1 MELDEQTLLQSLIK
15 NSSVEPTNSI
25 DYTSYLPYLQTLFT
39 HDTERL
45 HRELEYLNDE
55 KCSKSTQMLSL
66 IFDNY
71 STFIQTAECSKN
83 ISNDFSTIE
92 ERLSI
97 ILKQLDEF
105 SFGCQKFIR
114 ETEQTNY
121 LRKQNMFTL
130 QKYPQ
135 ILEILE
141 IPQLMDTCVRN
152 DYFDEALEIVTYCKR
167 LERKFS
173 LTTNKIT
180 TTTSS
185 HIPIIITIVNDVRL
199 SLEYMLEQLINQLQT
214 NIQLPACLR
223 IMGFIR
229 RMDIYNELELR
240 ICFLQARTNFLHKR
254 LNLIQQQYSS
264 TNIHDYYEHASKYID
279 ETRNILF
286 DTVTQYRALFSDDD
300 TTLYVTF
307 NRNEFIKETNLFRSW
322 LIYRLSEFLK
332 ILQIDLQHCSGSQY
346 QRLESLLGQVMYFGA
361 SFSRYGFDFRPL
373 FIQFFSQT
381 TIANFQNSLDEA
393 NHIFEQLLNS
403 YTFDQYVQLTTL
415 DSSTTSINPFSPP
428 MILVNYTPL
437 AVYCNVLLTAFNDL
451 RLCCPLSI
459 VLTIK
464 QLLTDSLIHI
474 RNILVNYY
482 KSEKVTLTVIESE
495 HFIDFLRIFIRIF
508 IPYINTCIQALFP
521 DAQLA
526 RELGVSILDVSE
538 KSKLNQIDIE
548 QIIEPI
554 KTIIDS
560 VMSKKT
566 IQSTE
571 TDVLPS
577 EVETIPHEI
586 KEQIP
591 TSEEEE
597 EEEEQQQHEQE
608 KTEDI
613 DNKSDII
620 E

>member
-1 MELDEQTLLQSLIK
+1 MELDEQSLLQSLIK
-15 NSSVEPTNSI
+15 DSSDESI
-25 DYTSYLPYLQTLFT
+25 HSNDLTSYLPYLQTLFT
-39 HDTERL
+39 YDTERL

-55 KCSKSTQMLSL
+55 KCSKSSQMLSL
-66 IFDNY
+66 TFDNY
-71 STFIQTAECSKN
+71 STFIQTAECSKD

-92 ERLSI
+92 ERLTI

-105 SFGCQKFIR
+105 SSCCQTFIR
-114 ETEQTNY
+114 ETEQTNH

-135 ILEILE
+135 LLEILE
-141 IPQLMDTCVRN
+141 IPQLMNTCVRN

-173 LTTNKIT
+173 LPLNKIT
-180 TTTSS
+180 SNTTL
-185 HIPIIITIVNDVRL
+185 HIPIVTNIVNDVRL

-214 NIQLPACLR
+214 QIQLPACLR

-240 ICFLQARTNFLHKR
+240 LCFLQARTQFLHKR

-264 TNIHDYYEHASKYID
+264 TNVSDYYEHASKYID

-286 DTVTQYRALFSDDD
+286 DIVTQYRALFSDDD

-322 LIYRLSEFLK
+322 LIYRLNEFLK
-332 ILQIDLQHCSGSQY
+332 VLQVDLQHCSGSQY

-381 TIANFQNSLDEA
+381 ALTNFQSSLHEA
-393 NHIFEQLLNS
+393 NHIFEQLLTS
-403 YTFDQYVQLTTL
+403 YTFDHYVQLPST
-415 DSSTTSINPFSPP
+415 DSSTTSTNPFVPP
-428 MILVNYTPL
+428 IILVSYTPL
-437 AVYCNVLLTAFNDL
+437 AVYCNTLLTAFNDL
-451 RLCCPLSI
+451 RLCCPLST
-459 VLTIK
+459 VRTIK
-464 QLLTDSLIHI
+464 QFLTDSLIRI
-474 RNILVNYY
+474 RNLLSTYY
-482 KSEKVTLTVIESE
+482 NSEKVTLTVIESE
-495 HFIDFLRIFIRIF
+495 HFIDFLRVFITIF
-508 IPYINTCIQALFP
+508 IPYIDTCMQALFP

-526 RELGVSILDVSE
+526 DELGVSALDISE
-538 KSKLNQIDIE
+538 KSKLNRIDIHH
-548 QIIEPI
+548 IIEPI
-554 KTIIDS
+554 QNIIESVIPKKIQTIENIPKTE
-560 VMSKKT
+560 T
-566 IQSTE
+566 ISNGIEDQVLTSTE
-571 TDVLPS
+571 EHGE
-577 EVETIPHEI
+577 EV
-586 KEQIP
+586 
-591 TSEEEE
+591 
-597 EEEEQQQHEQE
+597 EEQQQQHQQEE

>member
-15 NSSVEPTNSI
+15 NSSDESVNSAEC
-25 DYTSYLPYLQTLFT
+25 TSYLPYLQTLFT
-39 HDTERL
+39 YDTERL

-92 ERLSI
+92 ERLSV
-97 ILKQLDEF
+97 ILKQLDDF
-105 SFGCQKFIR
+105 SSCCQKFVR
-114 ETEQTNY
+114 ETEQTNH

-135 ILEILE
+135 LLEILE

-167 LERKFS
+167 LERKFAPPTTK
-173 LTTNKIT
+173 LTLNTN
-180 TTTSS
+180 SQ
-185 HIPIIITIVNDVRL
+185 IPIIVHIVNDVRL
-199 SLEYMLEQLINQLQT
+199 SLEYMLEQLVNQLQT

-240 ICFLQARTNFLHKR
+240 LCFLQARTHFLHKR
-254 LNLIQQQYSS
+254 LGLIQQQYSS
-264 TNIHDYYEHASKYID
+264 TNIVDYYEHASKYID

-286 DTVTQYRALFSDDD
+286 DIVTQYRALFSDDD

-322 LIYRLSEFLK
+322 LIHRLSEFLK
-332 ILQIDLQHCSGSQY
+332 VLQVDLQHCSGSQY

-381 TIANFQNSLDEA
+381 TLTNFRNSLHEA

-403 YTFDQYVQLTTL
+403 FTFDQYVQLATS
-415 DSSTTSINPFSPP
+415 DSSATPLNPFSPP

-459 VLTIK
+459 VIIVR
-464 QLLTDSLIHI
+464 QLVTDSLVHI
-474 RNILVNYY
+474 RNILTNYY
-482 KSEKVTLTVIESE
+482 KSEKVTLTIIESE
-495 HFIDFLRIFIRIF
+495 HFIDFLRVFIRIF

-521 DAQLA
+521 DTQLA
-526 RELGVSILDVSE
+526 RELGVSILDITE
-538 KSKLNQIDIE
+538 KSKLNQIDID

-554 KTIIDS
+554 KAIIDS
-560 VMSKKT
+560 VMSKKKT
-566 IQSTE
+566 KSIENVQSE
-571 TDVLPS
+571 I
-577 EVETIPHEI
+577 ETIPS
-586 KEQIP
+586 KVND
-591 TSEEEE
+591 
-597 EEEEQQQHEQE
+597 QQEQE
-608 KTEDI
+608 STTVNT
-613 DNKSDII
+613 DNKSGVI

>member
-15 NSSVEPTNSI
+15 NSSDDLSTNSI
-25 DYTSYLPYLQTLFT
+25 DYTSYLSYLQTLFT
-39 HDTERL
+39 YDTERL

-66 IFDNY
+66 IFNNY

-97 ILKQLDEF
+97 ILKQLDQF
-105 SFGCQKFIR
+105 SSCCQKFIR

-135 ILEILE
+135 LLEILE

-173 LTTNKIT
+173 LSTNKIILST
-180 TTTSS
+180 TTS
-185 HIPIIITIVNDVRL
+185 HIPIIINIVNDVRL

-240 ICFLQARTNFLHKR
+240 LCFLQARTNFLHKR
-254 LNLIQQQYSS
+254 LGLIQQQYSS
-264 TNIHDYYEHASKYID
+264 TNMIDYYEHASKYID

-286 DTVTQYRALFSDDD
+286 DIVTQYRALFSDDD

-332 ILQIDLQHCSGSQY
+332 VLQIDLQHCSGSQY

-373 FIQFFSQT
+373 FIQFFSRT
-381 TIANFQNSLDEA
+381 TLTNFQNSLHEA
-393 NHIFEQLLNS
+393 NHLFEQLLNS

-415 DSSTTSINPFSPP
+415 ESSTITINPFSPP

-437 AVYCNVLLTAFNDL
+437 AVYCNILLTGFNDL

-464 QLLTDSLIHI
+464 QLITDSLIHI
-474 RNILVNYY
+474 RNTLTNYY

-495 HFIDFLRIFIRIF
+495 HFIDFLRIFIKIF
-508 IPYINTCIQALFP
+508 IPYISSCIQVLFP

-526 RELGVSILDVSE
+526 RELGVSVLDISE

-554 KTIIDS
+554 KNIIDS
-560 VMSKKT
+560 VMSKKK
-566 IQSTE
+566 IQSNE
-571 TDVLPS
+571 NNIS
-577 EVETIPHEI
+577 SEI
-586 KEQIP
+586 KEHIP
-591 TSEEEE
+591 ISEEVQQQNQQ
-597 EEEEQQQHEQE
+597 EQQDEQE
-608 KTEDI
+608 KIEDI
-613 DNKSDII
+613 DNKTNIV